1 MYIYTWAV
9 ATRIAYTNIWLDT
22 YKLKREEGVMFQVWK
37 DSRKRGIIR
46 QTLNGKP
53 WRRKLIC
60 IAMRPINH
68 LFISSCPF
76 LLHKDHVRINGRPAD
91 NTCSSYVSMCMAMG
105 KQMEGSR
112 LIMEG
117 HSGHD
122 TPHHYIILMESIIAC
137 DTVAFMSPNFMTYF
151 HDSL

>member
-91 NTCSSYVSMCMAMG
+91 NTCSSYVSMCMHGHG
-105 KQMEGSR
+105 KTNGGFKADYGGSFR
-112 LIMEG
+112 SWYSSSLYYSDG
-117 HSGHD
+117 KYHSLRHSGV
-122 TPHHYIILMESIIAC
+122 Y
-137 DTVAFMSPNFMTYF
+137 VAEFYDLFSW
-151 HDSL
+151 